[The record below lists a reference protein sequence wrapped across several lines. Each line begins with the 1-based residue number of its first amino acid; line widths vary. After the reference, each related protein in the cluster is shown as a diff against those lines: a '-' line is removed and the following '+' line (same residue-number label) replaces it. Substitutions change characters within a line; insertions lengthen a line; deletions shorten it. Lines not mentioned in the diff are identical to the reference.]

1 MDVRPGAGRLLA
13 PTAGLA
19 LRRLGEDR
27 GWRRRYGR
35 SVSVPPPRG
44 ILFDLDGTLVD
55 SLPDIIDSFLHAF
68 SERGLPVPTYEQV
81 RAFIGHPLD
90 WMYRQFAPEAHVPAL
105 CAAYREHYP
114 LHFHRR
120 SKPYAGVTEVL
131 RALRE
136 RGYLLAVA
144 TTKRPDMA
152 RRFVD
157 AMGLGSLLH
166 HVQGTDGFPHKPAP
180 DVIHHALAALGTGGL
195 WMVGDTALDVRAGQ
209 AAGLRTYAVTWGT
222 HPEDVL
228 ASASP
233 DELQPDLQ
241 RLLMHLPP
249 LA

>member
-1 MDVRPGAGRLLA
+1 MSA
-13 PTAGLA
+13 
-19 LRRLGEDR
+19 
-27 GWRRRYGR
+27 
-35 SVSVPPPRG
+35 SPPRG

-68 SERGLPVPTYEQV
+68 ARQGLPAPTYAQV

-90 WMYRQFAPEAHVPAL
+90 WMYSQFAASEHVPAL

-114 LHFHRR
+114 LHFHRNSR
-120 SKPYAGVTEVL
+120 PYAGVTEVL
-131 RALRE
+131 RTLRE

-152 RRFVD
+152 RSFVD
-157 AMGLGSLLH
+157 AMGLGPLLH
-166 HVQGTDGFPHKPAP
+166 HVQGTEGFPHKPAP
-180 DVIHHALAALGTGGL
+180 DVLHHALAALGTGGL

-241 RLLMHLPP
+241 RLLAHLPP

>member
-1 MDVRPGAGRLLA
+1 MSA
-13 PTAGLA
+13 
-19 LRRLGEDR
+19 
-27 GWRRRYGR
+27 
-35 SVSVPPPRG
+35 SSSRG

-68 SERGLPVPTYEQV
+68 GHLGLPAPTYEQV
-81 RAFIGHPLD
+81 RALIGHPLD
-90 WMYRQFAPEAHVPAL
+90 WMYSQFAPDHVPAL
-105 CAAYREHYP
+105 CVAYREHYP
-114 LHFHRR
+114 LNFHRR
-120 SKPYAGVTEVL
+120 SRPYPGVVEVL

-152 RRFVD
+152 RKFVD
-157 AMGLGSLLH
+157 AMGLGPLLH

-195 WMVGDTALDVRAGQ
+195 WMVGDTALDLRAGQ

-222 HPEDVL
+222 HPVDVL
-228 ASASP
+228 AGASP

-241 RLLMHLPP
+241 RLLTHLPP